1 MTDNKSILIKLA
13 SSMSCNSKAVQI
25 VPSGARINPVELVKG
40 SSTKTTPPACK
51 PEPLIKPSILE
62 ATCQTSG

>member
-1 MTDNKSILIKLA
+1 
-13 SSMSCNSKAVQI
+13 MSCNSKAVQI